1 MIRYSFPA
9 ILILAGSA
17 GAFAGDGT
25 FGVPASGILQPPT
38 QTAPL
43 TQPADLPRVP
53 APQRVSRS
61 YEIPAIHEPAADAG
75 RSRPAVEPARSA
87 PQPVI
92 RKRGQSKSKPR
103 PTVDPYYLANVTR
116 DVRTEPPRAIEQ
128 APPAIHQQPLPQEAV
143 PRRGLFSQLDM
154 MPRSASAAAYEEHAR
169 QAQPAPAMPADAAAT
184 RTASDG
190 TPCYQ
195 LRGLFTS
202 PEYCR

>member
-1 MIRYSFPA
+1 MIRHPFAA
-9 ILILAGSA
+9 ILVLIGPAA
-17 GAFAGDGT
+17 AFAGDGT
-25 FGVPASGILQPPT
+25 FGVPASGILPPPT
-38 QTAPL
+38 QTAAL

-61 YEIPAIHEPAADAG
+61 YEIPAIREPAADAG
-75 RSRPAVEPARSA
+75 RSRQAAEPARSA

-128 APPAIHQQPLPQEAV
+128 APPAIHQQPLPQEVV
-143 PRRGLFSQLDM
+143 PRRGLFSQPDM
-154 MPRSASAAAYEEHAR
+154 MARSASAAAYEEHAR
-169 QAQPAPAMPADAAAT
+169 QAQFAPALPAAPRAAP
-184 RTASDG
+184 DG

-202 PEYCR
+202 PEHCR